1 MSNINPQNIDGTFP
15 IAGQDNNSQGFRD
28 NFTNTINNFTSA
40 AAELTDLQ
48 TYAVLTGP
56 LASVG
61 QTGTPQNDM
70 NYAYLT
76 HAQMIGTVQTPNT
89 ITAPLAGGSFELD
102 WSKGHFQTV
111 SIPGNA
117 TMSLTATWPGTAS
130 NNLYTEVTLQVIVA
144 VDGSTL
150 TIPSSVTWTNLSDIT
165 GGDAGAYTITFPVAG
180 TYQYKFSSVDG
191 GASITIRDLI
201 NNYQTTIGNVNVFG
215 NLITNGGRIEAGYQY
230 YSPTGN
236 LAFTANTNVS
246 RIILDPSGAALV
258 SLYAN
263 ITLPTGNVDAKVVAI
278 SSTQT
283 VQFLSVWP
291 SLGTTLVNVGNISL
305 AAGTQ
310 VQYFYH
316 ANEGKWYKI
325 A

>member
-28 NFTNTINNFTSA
+28 NFTNTINNFTKA
-40 AAELTDLQ
+40 ADELTDLQ
-48 TYAVLTGP
+48 TYAVLKGP

-102 WSKGHFQTV
+102 WSKGHFQSV

-144 VDGSTL
+144 VAGSTL

-165 GGDAGAYTITFPVAG
+165 GAGTYSITFPVAG

-201 NNYQTTIGNVNVFG
+201 NNYQTTIGNVNVIG

-230 YSPTGN
+230 YSPTAN
-236 LAFTANTNVS
+236 LVFTANTNVS
-246 RIILDPSGAALV
+246 RIILDPSGAGLV

-278 SSTQT
+278 SSTQA
-283 VQFLSVWP
+283 VQFLYVQP
-291 SLGTTLVNVGNISL
+291 NLGSQLVNQGNISL
-305 AAGTQ
+305 SAGSQ

-316 ANEGKWYKI
+316 ATEGKWYKI